1 MGSLASAQA
10 ARQHP
15 HKRLLRGT
23 ARAPSR
29 ARDGVGELPTPLPR
43 ARPERRR
50 CRRVSACAS
59 PSSASAPGPLATNAA
74 ARKVS
79 RAGQAGVARVGG
91 QRGPRMRPEPDSGRP
106 RRQLGHPGPRQP
118 HAQQPA
124 PRLPSPDASRRS
136 QMPLRV
142 QNAPPGAPPTG
153 VDSRAQSQMTRATAG
168 AQPRQ
173 WHGGAGRHLPELLP
187 KRAAAR
193 RTDGAANL
201 PHAREPRGRRQQQQP
216 AEAPRGA

>member
-1 MGSLASAQA
+1 
-10 ARQHP
+10 
-15 HKRLLRGT
+15 
-23 ARAPSR
+23 
-29 ARDGVGELPTPLPR
+29 
-43 ARPERRR
+43 
-50 CRRVSACAS
+50 
-59 PSSASAPGPLATNAA
+59 
-74 ARKVS
+74 
-79 RAGQAGVARVGG
+79 
-91 QRGPRMRPEPDSGRP
+91 MRPEPDSGRP

-124 PRLPSPDASRRS
+124 PRPPSPDASRRS

-142 QNAPPGAPPTG
+142 QNAPPGDAAEG
-153 VDSRAQSQMTRATAG
+153 VDSRAQSQLTRATAG
-168 AQPRQ
+168 ARPRQ
-173 WHGGAGRHLPELLP
+173 WHGGAGRHLAELLP